1 MIKCM
6 EYITASCVI
15 EKHTVYKNGELV
27 YTSGGLGATDF
38 LGSVYGHFDL
48 QYPKFYK
55 MDNLSK
61 LGWLA
66 AELLVQDSSGLADYP
81 REEIAVVLSN
91 SNSSVD
97 TDFKY
102 KVTTNDLPSPSLF
115 VYTLPNIMIGEICIR
130 HNFKGENAFFLCE
143 SFDPELIARYAG
155 LLLDQGIARVCVAG
169 WVELLG
175 DEYKAALFLIGKEPA
190 GALVFSA
197 ENMNNIFEHSILR
210 S

>member
-15 EKHTVYKNGELV
+15 EKHTVHKNGKVIYSSGELV
-27 YTSGGLGATDF
+27 ATEF
-38 LGSVYGHFDL
+38 LNSVYGHFDL

-66 AELLVQDSSGLADYP
+66 AELLLKDAGGPAGCLP
-81 REEIAVVLSN
+81 EEVAVVLSN
-91 SNSSVD
+91 RNSSVD
-97 TDFKY
+97 TDLKY
-102 KVTTNDLPSPSLF
+102 KATTNDIPSPSVF

-155 LLLDQGIARVCVAG
+155 LLLDQGIARVCIAG

-175 DEYKAALFLIGKEPA
+175 DEYKAALFLIEKAPA
-190 GALVFSA
+190 GAMAFSA
-197 ENMNNIFEHSILR
+197 ENMNHIFEHTTVS

>member
-15 EKHTVYKNGELV
+15 EKHTVYKNGEV
-27 YTSGGLGATDF
+27 IYASGEPGVTDF
-38 LGSVYGHFDL
+38 LMAVYGHLDL

-55 MDNLSK
+55 MDNLSR

-66 AELLVQDSSGLADYP
+66 AELLLQDSSGLADYP

-91 SNSSVD
+91 SNSSLD
-97 TDFKY
+97 TDLKY
-102 KVTTNDLPSPSLF
+102 KATTNDIPSPSVF
-115 VYTLPNIMIGEICIR
+115 VYTLPNIVTGEICIR
-130 HNFKGENAFFLCE
+130 NNFKGENAFFLCE
-143 SFDPELIARYAG
+143 SFDAELIVRYAG

-175 DEYKAALFLIGKEPA
+175 DDYKAALFLVAKDPA
-190 GALVFSA
+190 GALAFSA
-197 ENMNNIFEHSILR
+197 ENMNNIFEHSTLR